1 MKNYILFSF
10 LVIVLSSCS
19 NNRYLLNDKDVER
32 KYLVRIIDEYAQKK
46 LISNTPMLLIDGRT
60 YRYKVELK
68 KGLNLSKSNI
78 KQISV
83 LNHDIGTTLY
93 GNRGLKGVVM
103 ITTYIGEKLN
113 DLNKLEGKGLI
124 LCDGNVVDRKDLWNI
139 KPLEV
144 VSIEIIN
151 SKDEI
156 AKHTMDN
163 YQWVVVIKLKKK

>member
-10 LVIVLSSCS
+10 LVIILSSCS
-19 NNRYLLNDKDVER
+19 DNRYLLNDKGVENR
-32 KYLVRIIDEYAQKK
+32 YLVNKIEEYSKGK
-46 LISNTPMLLIDGRT
+46 LISNTPMLVIDGHT

-78 KQISV
+78 KQIGV

-93 GNRGLKGVVM
+93 GKRGIKGVVI

-113 DLNKLEGKGLI
+113 ELNKLEGNGLI
-124 LCDGNVVDRKDLWNI
+124 LCEGNIVDKNDLWNI
-139 KPLEV
+139 NPLEV
-144 VSIEIIN
+144 ESIEVLN

-163 YQWVVVIKLKKK
+163 CQWVVVIKLKKK